1 MQAIP
6 PTLPHHR
13 SAHSAPQASLA
24 SGKPQL
30 DILIHT
36 GDIFR
41 VPVHPSVSS
50 FIPQHSCGVPVCAR
64 RLQGMHLYTK
74 PPGTEEVAV
83 SGKPLIT
90 TVAELTK
97 VQVPV
102 TGCTLEGQTPVPQGC
117 PLPDPQPHGPESSP
131 ERLSPAAAGGQLRER
146 WTGSALP
153 GSGGSRKA
161 SLMPC

>member
-1 MQAIP
+1 MQAVP
-6 PTLPHHR
+6 TTLPYHR
-13 SAHSAPQASLA
+13 SAHSVPQASLA

-30 DILIHT
+30 GILIHT
-36 GDIFR
+36 GDILMYL
-41 VPVHPSVSS
+41 PVHPSVSS

-64 RLQGMHLYTK
+64 CLQGMHLYTK

-102 TGCTLEGQTPVPQGC
+102 TGCTLEGQTPAP
-117 PLPDPQPHGPESSP
+117 
-131 ERLSPAAAGGQLRER
+131 
-146 WTGSALP
+146 
-153 GSGGSRKA
+153 
-161 SLMPC
+161 